1 MTAKLITIYRYTAET
16 VYDFHGKHRGN
27 KYDPGFRPSLFRA
40 PTPATD
46 YVSPESGEGYAHT
59 DQSWN
64 IGENNGRGYWHNVT
78 WTHTGQVFQ
87 GQNGVVLFQWQ
98 AQVLSYSE
106 PQQPKVGG

>member
-1 MTAKLITIYRYTAET
+1 VQSKLITIYRYTAET
-16 VYDFHGKHRGN
+16 IYEFNARHNGN
-27 KYDPGFRPSLFRA
+27 KYSPEFRPLLFRA
-40 PTPATD
+40 PTPASS
-46 YVSPESGEGYAHT
+46 YVSPESGEGYAHVK
-59 DQSWN
+59 DEWQ
-64 IGENNGRGYWHNVT
+64 IGQNDGKGWWHDVA